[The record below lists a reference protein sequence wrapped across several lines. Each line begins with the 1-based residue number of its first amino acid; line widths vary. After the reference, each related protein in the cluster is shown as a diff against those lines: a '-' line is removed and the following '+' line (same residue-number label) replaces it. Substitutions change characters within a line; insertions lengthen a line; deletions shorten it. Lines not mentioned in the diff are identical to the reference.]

1 MNKKDKNYVGGLEN
15 ETEGET
21 LSIFCYDTM
30 SIGESFRSIVQQ
42 IFDKVVMSSLQ
53 ELGEVIKGIHSRLLS
68 EGYVFKSG
76 KYYKNNNE

>member
-1 MNKKDKNYVGGLEN
+1 MNKKDKNYVDELEN
-15 ETEGET
+15 KTEGET

-42 IFDKVVMSSLQ
+42 IFDKAVMSSLC
-53 ELGEVIKGIHSRLLS
+53 ELGEVIKGIHHRLLS
-68 EGYVFKSG
+68 EGYVFNSG

>member
-15 ETEGET
+15 ETEGKT

-30 SIGESFRSIVQQ
+30 SVGESFRSIVQQ
-42 IFDKVVMSSLQ
+42 IFDKVVMSSLR
-53 ELGEVIKGIHSRLLS
+53 ELGEVIKGIHSRLIS
-68 EGYVFKSG
+68 EGYVFSSG

>member
-15 ETEGET
+15 KTEGET

-30 SIGESFRSIVQQ
+30 SVGESFRSIVQQ

-68 EGYVFKSG
+68 EGYVFNSG
-76 KYYKNNNE
+76 KYYKNNE